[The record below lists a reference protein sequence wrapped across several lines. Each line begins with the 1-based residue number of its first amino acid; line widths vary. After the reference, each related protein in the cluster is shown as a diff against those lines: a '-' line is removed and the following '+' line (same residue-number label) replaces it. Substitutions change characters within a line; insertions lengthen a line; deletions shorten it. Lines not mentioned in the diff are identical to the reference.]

1 MNFKENVLILNM
13 NNFDL
18 DKKNDDVFTTPTKKR
33 KEIVIDAPKKNK
45 IIFYTPP
52 PTKKIDYEDNPL
64 LLAPKKEKK

>member
-13 NNFDL
+13 NNFEL

-33 KEIVIDAPKKNK
+33 KEIVIDAPIKNK
-45 IIFYTPP
+45 IIFYTP

-64 LLAPKKEKK
+64 LLAPKKKRNE